1 MAEEAARRAGLSLS
15 DWINAIIL
23 QQAATQDIKAPPAR
37 FEVEET
43 DDSPDLRPRVDDP
56 ARRIEQATH
65 SGFTAYAPRR
75 DRDEA
80 DRLAEL
86 SARLEQRFDQLAD
99 IISDSPM
106 SPATQAS
113 GHDRTFASIAER
125 RYWPK
130 HGPAPQ
136 GTQDLSNL
144 ESKLR
149 RITDQIE
156 ALRRPGVEEQIAG
169 LRMELHEIGRTL
181 DQAMP
186 QRAIEAIEKQI
197 QDLADRIVEGQD
209 ADTKGRALAGIEYGL
224 AEMRAALSGL
234 MSSQNHAG
242 YAEAIDIL
250 AQKIDLI
257 AAQRDPATTHQLENL
272 METLRDIAVQV
283 ASNDTINN
291 LSAQVRALA
300 DKIEHLAVEGSAGDA
315 FNRLELRIDALS
327 RSVSENLPSGALPA
341 HVEDLLESL
350 CEKIDD
356 LRQARVERIALDHLE
371 NLVAKLVGRL
381 DATESRLG
389 HLDAIERGLAD
400 LLVHIGDIRT
410 SKQTAAVR
418 ADTDGNLSQQDIVR
432 TQAALEALVASLDR
446 VSDRVAIIEKDLRE
460 DPAKGAIGETG
471 ILELTQVSPI
481 ATKDGTKAS
490 PQVPPAVELPTPLAS
505 NAPDHDRGAPVSFAP
520 TASFSKSVHPVQ
532 PQAAVRADEP
542 LEPGLG
548 RRRFSPHP
556 GSRIAPS
563 EAALGIARP
572 VAVAS
577 GSKSSFITAARRA
590 AQAASQDPKNRPR
603 SEPHKVSGGEK
614 ISLREEVTRRG
625 KGMLLAASIV
635 AIVIGSIQ
643 LTSTIFDFRIFE
655 SQGAKLANT
664 FQTDANSDSAV
675 QNAEN
680 DTTASIAVDKTDTAR
695 LPEGDATANLLA
707 APTLPSLTS
716 APTTKPGPAAPLPLN
731 MADSSSDG
739 PPPVLNP
746 PLLNPPALAAPPP
759 KNEATGAI
767 ARNATE
773 TRPNRQSAP
782 AAQPSAADALPTAI
796 GAARLRNA
804 ASAGDPAAAY
814 EIAMRYLEGRGVPAN
829 LEEAARWFERA
840 ASKGLV
846 PAQFR
851 YASMLEK
858 GQGVKKDL
866 PAAQKLYAAAA
877 GRGHAKAMHNLAVIY
892 ADGIEGKPDYA
903 SAALWFRK
911 AAEHGIADSQ
921 YNFAVLAARGLGT
934 EKNLLE
940 AYKWF
945 ALAAA
950 QGDRDAGR
958 KRDDAAAHMD
968 APALAAAQEAVKA
981 FVVQTQPATATVVPE
996 PPGGWD
1002 RTSSPS
1008 QDRPRAAGHYRSA
1021 LSTRESCKLAASTL
1035 QERDH
1040 TESHRVK

>member
-1 MAEEAARRAGLSLS
+1 MKFDFSWSVKGVRPDARKMAEEAARRAGLSLS
-15 DWINAIIL
+15 DWLNAIIL
-23 QQAATQDIKAPPAR
+23 QQAATQGIKAPPAR
-37 FEVEET
+37 YDVEEIDDPTNLQPRT
-43 DDSPDLRPRVDDP
+43 DDPP
-56 ARRIEQATH
+56 RRIEQVTH
-65 SGFTAYAPRR
+65 SGFAAYAPRR

-99 IISDSPM
+99 I
-106 SPATQAS
+106 A
-113 GHDRTFASIAER
+113 GR
-125 RYWPK
+125 RYSHK
-130 HGPAPQ
+130 HEPAPHR
-136 GTQDLSNL
+136 TQDLTDL
-144 ESKLR
+144 ENKLR

-156 ALRRPGVEEQIAG
+156 ALRRPGVEEEIAA
-169 LRMELHEIGRTL
+169 LRTELHGIGRTL

-186 QRAIEAIEKQI
+186 QRSIEAIEKQI

-209 ADTKGRALAGIEYGL
+209 ASANGRTLAGIEYGL
-224 AEMRAALSGL
+224 AEVRDALSG
-234 MSSQNHAG
+234 MTSSQNQAR
-242 YAEAIDIL
+242 YAEAIDVL

-257 AAQRDPATTHQLENL
+257 AAQQDPAITHQLEKL
-272 METLRDIAVQV
+272 METLSDMALQV
-283 ASNDTINN
+283 ASNDTINS
-291 LSAQVRALA
+291 LSAQLGTLTDR
-300 DKIEHLAVEGSAGDA
+300 IEHLAVAGSAGDA

-327 RSVSENLPSGALPA
+327 RSVSENLPNGALPER
-341 HVEDLLESL
+341 VEDLLESL

-356 LRQARVERIALDHLE
+356 LRQARVERIALDHLP
-371 NLVAKLVGRL
+371 NLVAKLVDRL

-400 LLVHIGDIRT
+400 LLVHIEDIRT
-410 SKQTAAVR
+410 SKQTATVR
-418 ADTDGNLSQQDIVR
+418 AVEDENLSQQDIVR
-432 TQAALEALVASLDR
+432 TQTALEALIASLDR
-446 VSDRVAIIEKDLRE
+446 VSDRVAIIEKDLRK
-460 DPAKGAIGETG
+460 DPAKEAIGDTG
-471 ILELTQVSPI
+471 ILELSQVAAITTKGDIETSPQ
-481 ATKDGTKAS
+481 
-490 PQVPPAVELPTPLAS
+490 QVPPAIELPTPVAS
-505 NAPDHDRGAPVSFAP
+505 SALGHDRGAPVSFARKE
-520 TASFSKSVHPVQ
+520 SFSKSAHPVQ
-532 PQAAVRADEP
+532 APAAGADLRADEP

-548 RRRFSPHP
+548 RRRISPHP
-556 GSRIAPS
+556 GSRIAAS

-572 VAVAS
+572 GAVAS

-603 SEPHKVSGGEK
+603 PELHKVGGGEK
-614 ISLREEVTRRG
+614 ISLRGEIARRG

-635 AIVIGSIQ
+635 AIVVGSIQ
-643 LTSTIFDFRIFE
+643 LTSNILDFRIFE
-655 SQGAKLANT
+655 SQDAKLANS
-664 FQTDANSDSAV
+664 FATDANSNGAV

-680 DTTASIAVDKTDTAR
+680 ETTASIAVEKTDTSK
-695 LPEGDATANLLA
+695 LPEGDGTANLLT
-707 APTLPSLTS
+707 APALPSLTP
-716 APTTKPGPAAPLPLN
+716 ARPTTKPDSAAPLSLN
-731 MADSSSDG
+731 MFDSSSDG
-739 PPPVLNP
+739 PAPVMSP
-746 PLLNPPALAAPPP
+746 PLLNPPALGAPTP

-782 AAQPSAADALPTAI
+782 AAQPSAADGLPPAI

-866 PAAQKLYAAAA
+866 PTAQKLYAAAA
-877 GRGHAKAMHNLAVIY
+877 GKGHAKAMHNLAVIY

-921 YNFAVLAARGLGT
+921 YNFAILAARGLGT
-934 EKNLLE
+934 EKNLPE

-958 KRDDAAAHMD
+958 KRDDVAAHMD
-968 APALAAAQEAVKA
+968 ALALAAAQEAVKLFA
-981 FVVQTQPATATVVPE
+981 VQTQPATATVVPE

-1008 QDRPRAAGHYRSA
+1008 QDRPRAAGP
-1021 LSTRESCKLAASTL
+1021 LSISSFNPGKL
-1035 QERDH
+1035 
-1040 TESHRVK
+1040 

>member
-1 MAEEAARRAGLSLS
+1 MKFDFSWSVKGVRPDARKMAEEAARRAGLSLS
-15 DWINAIIL
+15 DWLNAIIL
-23 QQAATQDIKAPPAR
+23 QQAATQGIKAPPAR
-37 FEVEET
+37 YDVEET
-43 DDSPDLRPRVDDP
+43 DDPPDLQPRTDDP
-56 ARRIEQATH
+56 PRRIEQVTH
-65 SGFTAYAPRR
+65 SGFAAYAPRR

-86 SARLEQRFDQLAD
+86 STRLEQRFDQLAD
-99 IISDSPM
+99 I
-106 SPATQAS
+106 A
-113 GHDRTFASIAER
+113 GR
-125 RYWPK
+125 RYSHK
-130 HGPAPQ
+130 HQPAPHR
-136 GTQDLSNL
+136 TQDLTNL
-144 ESKLR
+144 ETKLR
-149 RITDQIE
+149 KITDQIE
-156 ALRRPGVEEQIAG
+156 ALRRPGVEEEIAA
-169 LRMELHEIGRTL
+169 LRSEVHELGRAL

-209 ADTKGRALAGIEYGL
+209 ADTNGRVLAGIEYGL
-224 AEMRAALSGL
+224 AEVRDALSGL
-234 MSSQNHAG
+234 TSLQNHAG
-242 YAEAIDIL
+242 YAEAIDVL

-257 AAQRDPATTHQLENL
+257 AAQQDPATTHQLETL
-272 METLRDIAVQV
+272 METLHDMAVQV
-283 ASNDTINN
+283 ASNDTINGF
-291 LSAQVRALA
+291 SAQVRALT
-300 DKIEHLAVEGSAGDA
+300 DKIEHLAVAGSAGDA

-327 RSVSENLPSGALPA
+327 RSVSENLPDGAPLA
-341 HVEDLLESL
+341 RVEGLLESL
-350 CEKIDD
+350 CEKVDD
-356 LRQARVERIALDHLE
+356 LGQARVERIALDHLE
-371 NLVAKLVGRL
+371 NLVAKLVDRL
-381 DATESRLG
+381 DTTESRLG

-400 LLVHIGDIRT
+400 LLVHIEGIRT
-410 SKQTAAVR
+410 SKQTAPVR
-418 ADTDGNLSQQDIVR
+418 ADQDGTLSQQDIVR
-432 TQAALEALVASLDR
+432 TQTALEALIASLDR
-446 VSDRVAIIEKDLRE
+446 VSDRVAIIEKDLRK
-460 DPAKGAIGETG
+460 DPAKEAIGETG
-471 ILELTQVSPI
+471 ILELTQVAAI
-481 ATKDGTKAS
+481 ATKGDIETS
-490 PQVPPAVELPTPLAS
+490 RQVPPAIELPTPLAS
-505 NAPDHDRGAPVSFAP
+505 SALDHDRGAPVSFAR
-520 TASFSKSVHPVQ
+520 TESFSKSAHPLQ
-532 PQAAVRADEP
+532 PPAAGADLRADEP

-548 RRRFSPHP
+548 RRRISPRP
-556 GSRIAPS
+556 GSRIAAS

-572 VAVAS
+572 GAVAS

-603 SEPHKVSGGEK
+603 PELHKVGGGEK
-614 ISLREEVTRRG
+614 ISLRGEIARRG

-643 LTSTIFDFRIFE
+643 LTSNIFDFQIFE
-655 SQGAKLANT
+655 SQDAKLANT
-664 FQTDANSDSAV
+664 FATDANSDSAV

-680 DTTASIAVDKTDTAR
+680 ETTASIAVEKTDTSK
-695 LPEGDATANLLA
+695 LPEGDGTANLLA
-707 APTLPSLTS
+707 APALPSLTP
-716 APTTKPGPAAPLPLN
+716 ARPTTKADPAAPLSLN
-731 MADSSSDG
+731 TFDSSSDG
-739 PPPVLNP
+739 RAPVLNP
-746 PLLNPPALAAPPP
+746 PLLNPPALGAPTP
-759 KNEATGAI
+759 KNEATAAI

-782 AAQPSAADALPTAI
+782 AAQPSATDGLPAAI

-877 GRGHAKAMHNLAVIY
+877 GKGHAKAMHNLAVIY

-921 YNFAVLAARGLGT
+921 YNFAILAARGLGT
-934 EKNLLE
+934 EKNLPE

-958 KRDDAAAHMD
+958 KRDDVAAHMD
-968 APALAAAQEAVKA
+968 PQALAAAQEAVKGFA
-981 FVVQTQPATATVVPE
+981 VQTQPATATVVPE

-1008 QDRPRAAGHYRSA
+1008 QDRPRAAGPLSISA
-1021 LSTRESCKLAASTL
+1021 FNPGKL
-1035 QERDH
+1035 
-1040 TESHRVK
+1040 

>member
-1 MAEEAARRAGLSLS
+1 MKFDFSWSVKGVRPDARKMAEEAARRAGLSLS
-15 DWINAIIL
+15 DWLNATIL
-23 QQAATQDIKAPPAR
+23 QQAATQGIKAPPTR
-37 FEVEET
+37 YDVEET
-43 DDSPDLRPRVDDP
+43 DNPPDLRPQVDDP
-56 ARRIEQATH
+56 IPPIEQVTH
-65 SGFTAYAPRR
+65 SGFAAYAPRR

-99 IISDSPM
+99 VISRPSTA
-106 SPATQAS
+106 PAAQAS
-113 GHDRTFASIAER
+113 AHDRTLADMAVQ
-125 RYWPK
+125 RYSHK
-130 HGPAPQ
+130 HGTAPHRP
-136 GTQDLSNL
+136 QDLSNL

-156 ALRRPGVEEQIAG
+156 ALRRPGVEEQIAA
-169 LRMELHEIGRTL
+169 LRTELHEIGRTL

-197 QDLADRIVEGQD
+197 EDLAERIVAGQD
-209 ADTKGRALAGIEYGL
+209 ADANGRALAGIEYGL
-224 AEMRAALSGL
+224 AEVRDALSGL
-234 MSSQNHAG
+234 TSAQNHAG
-242 YAEAIDIL
+242 VAEAIDIL

-257 AAQRDPATTHQLENL
+257 AAQQDPATTHQLEKL

-291 LSAQVRALA
+291 LFAQVRALT
-300 DKIEHLAVEGSAGDA
+300 DKIEHLSVAGSAGDA

-327 RSVSENLPSGALPA
+327 RSVSENLPIPA
-341 HVEDLLESL
+341 RVENLLESL
-350 CEKIDD
+350 CAKIDD
-356 LRQARVERIALDHLE
+356 LRQARVERNHLE
-371 NLVAKLVGRL
+371 NLVVKLVDRL

-400 LLVHIGDIRT
+400 LLVHIEDIRT

-418 ADTDGNLSQQDIVR
+418 ADKDGNLSQQDIAR
-432 TQAALEALVASLDR
+432 AQAALDALLASITR
-446 VSDRVAIIEKDLRE
+446 VSDRVAAIEKDLRE
-460 DPAKGAIGETG
+460 DPAKATIGESG
-471 ILELTQVSPI
+471 ILELAQVAAI
-481 ATKDGTKAS
+481 APKEGNRTS
-490 PQVPPAVELPTPLAS
+490 PQVPRAIELPTPLAS
-505 NAPDHDRGAPVSFAP
+505 NAPDDKRGAPASFAR
-520 TASFSKSVHPVQ
+520 AESFKGVHPMQ
-532 PQAAVRADEP
+532 LPAAGADLRADEP

-556 GSRIAPS
+556 GSRIAAS
-563 EAALGIARP
+563 EAARGIAPP
-572 VAVAS
+572 VGVAS

-603 SEPHKVSGGEK
+603 SEPQKVGGGEK
-614 ISLREEVTRRG
+614 ISLREEVARRG

-643 LTSTIFDFRIFE
+643 ITSNIFDIRIFE
-655 SQGAKLANT
+655 SQDTRLANT
-664 FQTDANSDSAV
+664 FQTDANSNSAV
-675 QNAEN
+675 QNPEN
-680 DTTASIAVDKTDTAR
+680 ETTASIAVDKTDTPR
-695 LPEGDATANLLA
+695 LPEGDAMANLLA
-707 APTLPSLTS
+707 APTLPSLTP
-716 APTTKPGPAAPLPLN
+716 ARPTTKPDPAAPLPLN
-731 MADSSSDG
+731 MFDSSSDG
-739 PPPVLNP
+739 PPPMLNP
-746 PLLNPPALAAPPP
+746 PLLNPPALTAPAP
-759 KNEATGAI
+759 KNEATGAV

-773 TRPNRQSAP
+773 IRPNRQSVP
-782 AAQPSAADALPTAI
+782 AAQPPASEGLPAAI
-796 GAARLRNA
+796 GGARLRNA

-814 EIAMRYLEGRGVPAN
+814 EVAMRYLEGRGVPAS

-877 GRGHAKAMHNLAVIY
+877 GKGHAKAMHNLAVIY

-903 SAALWFRK
+903 SAALWFHK

-921 YNFAVLAARGLGT
+921 YNFAILAARGLGT
-934 EKNLLE
+934 EKNLPE

-958 KRDDAAAHMD
+958 KRDDAAGHMD
-968 APALAAAQEAVKA
+968 AQALAAAQEAVKA
-981 FVVQTQPATATVVPE
+981 FVVQTQPTIATVVPE

-1008 QDRPRAAGHYRSA
+1008 QDRPRAAGPLSLSA
-1021 LSTRESCKLAASTL
+1021 FNPGKL
-1035 QERDH
+1035 
-1040 TESHRVK
+1040 